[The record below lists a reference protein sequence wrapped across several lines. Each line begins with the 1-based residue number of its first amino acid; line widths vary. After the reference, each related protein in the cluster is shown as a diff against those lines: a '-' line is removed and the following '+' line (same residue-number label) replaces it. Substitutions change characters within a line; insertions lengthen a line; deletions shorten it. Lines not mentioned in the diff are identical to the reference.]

1 MWILGGFIV
10 FVLFVGGGESDPSPD
25 LVNKSQP
32 LVQKRGIQ
40 PEPTLDEFDDEID
53 DEFDLEV
60 PESWTDEED
69 LEVNQEE
76 EVGDRDQASRRDV
89 IKEVAPSREPLSSE
103 RVQPVPTEVALK
115 TPESEVP
122 VVENTSSEESESES
136 HPFLGDLDL
145 DALGIDG
152 EELREYVNSE
162 DFGSEYAD

>member
-1 MWILGGFIV
+1 
-10 FVLFVGGGESDPSPD
+10 
-25 LVNKSQP
+25 
-32 LVQKRGIQ
+32 
-40 PEPTLDEFDDEID
+40 
-53 DEFDLEV
+53 
-60 PESWTDEED
+60 
-69 LEVNQEE
+69 
-76 EVGDRDQASRRDV
+76 
-89 IKEVAPSREPLSSE
+89 
-103 RVQPVPTEVALK
+103 VPTEVALK